1 MKSGGVVPTIGREH
15 VSAGAG
21 MTRRAALGATTAM
34 GTLAGLTACGGS
46 EATPASKVTAP
57 VTITYGNDWS
67 SGPRGDI
74 MKNAL
79 TLFAQQY
86 PKITVQ
92 KNDLAGGV
100 YPDKIAAQFAS
111 GTPDDVLNMNGPQ
124 AAYYRDINAFV
135 DLTPYLKASKI
146 DTKIF
151 TYLDPSHSTANKR
164 FYLPFQMGGAAWYVN
179 KTLFQQNGVP
189 LPNDSWTWNDWAD
202 AGKRLTNTEKNQY
215 GFGSALS
222 NNSQVTYLPIIL
234 SNGGHH
240 INETFTKTLLTTPEA
255 MEAIKWV
262 ADRVLKDRSWV
273 PVEGSTAQFNNGN
286 VAMEGANIANVG
298 NANNG
303 RVATLAGKFE
313 WDLMPMPKSPRTGK
327 RLTTLN
333 QQPNGMPVK
342 QGGAAN
348 RVDAAFTLLQFMSG
362 KDVQLLIAKDRGSAP
377 AIRELVTTA
386 PYTDAPPASM
396 SVYGKSLESAG
407 DLRVFAQYDDW
418 RLAYGNSLLDVWTG
432 KVSPESGILVA
443 NNAADAVLAK
453 AGRK

>member
-1 MKSGGVVPTIGREH
+1 MVINGE
-15 VSAGAG
+15 G
-21 MTRRAALGATTAM
+21 MTRRRAVL
-34 GTLAGLTACGGS
+34 LAGGPAVASVASVASVVALAGCGG
-46 EATPASKVTAP
+46 EAATPASKVTAP
-57 VTITYGNDWS
+57 VTVTYGNDWS
-67 SGPRGDI
+67 TGPRGDI
-74 MKNAL
+74 MKAAL
-79 TLFAQQY
+79 TLFAQQF

-92 KNDLAGGV
+92 KNDMAGGV

-135 DLTPYLKASKI
+135 ELSPYLKAAKL
-146 DTKIF
+146 DPKIF
-151 TYLDPSHSTANKR
+151 TYLDPSHANGNKR
-164 FYLPFQMGGAAWYVN
+164 YYLPFQMGGGAWYVN

-189 LPNDSWTWNDWAD
+189 LPNESWTWNDWAD
-202 AGKRLTNTEKNQY
+202 AGKRLTNPDKNQY
-215 GFGSALS
+215 GFGSALN
-222 NNSQVTYLPIIL
+222 NNSQVSYLPIIL

-240 INETFTKTLLTTPEA
+240 INETFTKTLLTTPES
-255 MEAIKWV
+255 MEALKWV

-273 PVEGSTAQFNNGN
+273 PPEGSNAQFNNGN
-286 VAMEGANIANVG
+286 VAMEGTNIANVG

-362 KDVQLLIAKDRGSAP
+362 KDVQLLIARDRGSAP
-377 AIRELVTTA
+377 AIRELVTSA

-396 SVYGKSLESAG
+396 AIYGKSLESAG
-407 DLRVFAQYDDW
+407 DLRIFAQYDEF
-418 RLAYGNSLLDVWTG
+418 RLAYGNALMDVWNG
-432 KVSPESGILVA
+432 KVSPESGIMIA
-443 NNAADAVLAK
+443 NAAADAVLAK
-453 AGRK
+453 VVRK